1 MTQSTNLNAC
11 PVVILN
17 IETMEVDKVEE
28 VVSIEKATK
37 KFKDKIAVDELS
49 CSIQRGEVV
58 AILGPNGAGKSTTI
72 LMMLGL
78 LEPTEG
84 KLEIFRMDPKEKAV
98 REKIG
103 AMLQEVSVIDTLT
116 VKEIIQLFRSYYAA
130 PMDFD
135 ELVALTGLKKEEM
148 KKRAD
153 KLSGG
158 QKRRLGFALALAGD
172 PDLLFFDE
180 PTVGMDITARKRF
193 WDTVKALKEKGK
205 TIIFTTHYLQEADD
219 VAERILLFHKGKVV
233 ADGTPHAIKNKLTK
247 QSVSFF
253 ENGAV
258 PLDEIRSLAIVSDV
272 YIKENRVFIVTEQ
285 TDDVLA
291 YLFEKR
297 LGVKGIEVEKGRLD
311 EAFEQL
317 TKNKEAI

>member
-1 MTQSTNLNAC
+1 
-11 PVVILN
+11 
-17 IETMEVDKVEE
+17 MEVDKVEE

-297 LGVKGIEVEKGRLD
+297 IGVKGIEVEKGRLD

>member
-1 MTQSTNLNAC
+1 M
-11 PVVILN
+11 
-17 IETMEVDKVEE
+17 EE